1 MLCALLILYA
11 ETIQFSRRDLLCT
24 VDGHCQESLG
34 LHLNALYR
42 YALDSSIS
50 ISDIVLATPV
60 HWQCQIN
67 YIIQHHNCHIV

>member
-1 MLCALLILYA
+1 LYA

-24 VDGHCQESLG
+24 VDGVTIRVFTSQHSVQ
-34 LHLNALYR
+34 

-50 ISDIVLATPV
+50 ISDIMLASSV

-67 YIIQHHNCHIV
+67 NIMQHHSCHIV